1 MKVGITVTS
10 IELLQEFYT
19 VYSKLVSEID
29 AVRDYIVSNGRW
41 KGTSM
46 GSSSNS
52 GQHRF
57 EVSEKD
63 VRFYFSTNTYDN
75 QAMYMEYRVNLSTEK
90 GMVAFFDVPSTAQID
105 FGANLSPNSFMINVN
120 ELKTMQYPVQ
130 EDEYFQRLTQKE
142 LPPVEVYD
150 KFIND
155 EKGYQS
161 TLLCTFSNPQ
171 NNDDLVKILHEKESK
186 ITSDLMLV
194 IHAYKSTIR

>member
-1 MKVGITVTS
+1 MTS
-10 IELLQEFYT
+10 IELLQEFYN

-29 AVRDYIVSNGRW
+29 TIRDYIVSTGKW
-41 KGTSM
+41 KSTSM
-46 GSSSNS
+46 GASNAH

-75 QAMYMEYRVNLSTEK
+75 QAMYMEYRVQLSTDK
-90 GMVAFFDVPSTAQID
+90 GMVVFYDLPITAQID
-105 FGANLSPNSFMINVN
+105 FGANLSTDSFIINVDKD
-120 ELKTMQYPVQ
+120 LKNMKYPVQ

-142 LPPVEVYD
+142 LPPASVYD

-155 EKGYQS
+155 EKGYLS
-161 TLLCTFSNPQ
+161 TLLCTFSNAQ
-171 NNDDLVKILHEKESK
+171 NNDELVKILHEKESK

>member
-1 MKVGITVTS
+1 MTS
-10 IELLQEFYT
+10 IELLQEFYN
-19 VYSKLVSEID
+19 VYSKLVSEVD
-29 AVRDYIVSNGRW
+29 AVRDYIVSTGRW

-46 GSSSNS
+46 GSSSNN

-75 QAMYMEYRVNLSTEK
+75 QAMYMEYRVKLSSDK
-90 GMVAFFDVPSTAQID
+90 GMVIFFDLPKTAQID

-120 ELKTMQYPVQ
+120 DLKTMKYPVQ

-150 KFIND
+150 QFIND

-171 NNDDLVKILHEKESK
+171 NNDELIEILHDNESK

>member
-1 MKVGITVTS
+1 
-10 IELLQEFYT
+10 
-19 VYSKLVSEID
+19 
-29 AVRDYIVSNGRW
+29 
-41 KGTSM
+41 M
-46 GSSSNS
+46 GSSLNN

-57 EVSEKD
+57 EVSERD

-75 QAMYMEYRVNLSTEK
+75 QAMYMEYRVKLSTDK
-90 GMVAFFDVPSTAQID
+90 GMVIFFDLPETAQID
-105 FGANLSPNSFMINVN
+105 FGANLSPNSFMINVSD
-120 ELKTMQYPVQ
+120 LKTMKYPVQ
-130 EDEYFQRLTQKE
+130 EDEYFQRLTQKD

-171 NNDDLVKILHEKESK
+171 NNDELIKILHEKESK

>member
-1 MKVGITVTS
+1 MTS

-29 AVRDYIVSNGRW
+29 SIRDYIVRTGKW
-41 KGTSM
+41 KSTSM

-52 GQHRF
+52 GQNRF
-57 EVSEKD
+57 EVSKDD
-63 VRFYFSTNTYDN
+63 VRFYFSTSTNDN
-75 QAMYMEYRVNLSTEK
+75 QAMYMEYRVKLSTDK
-90 GMVAFFDVPSTAQID
+90 GMVIFFDIPETAQID
-105 FGANLSPNSFMINVN
+105 FGANLNPNSFIINVN
-120 ELKTMQYPVQ
+120 DLKTMTYPVQ

-150 KFIND
+150 KFINE

-171 NNDDLVKILHEKESK
+171 NNDDLLKILHEKESK

-194 IHAYKSTIR
+194 IHAYKSTIK